1 MKWLYKITL
10 LVLILAVCV
19 SATGS
24 LYFFNKVNSV
34 YNQDNTYVFSDDP
47 QYHFSLILNSE
58 DDVYWQNF
66 KEGAFKAGEVYNTAI
81 EYNPV
86 TNWDSNGETVEYIN
100 IASESKV
107 DGIIV
112 AAENTN
118 EFMDAIRRAANK
130 GINIVVGVVESVNSN
145 RLAYVGTN
153 FYEYGVQ
160 AAKLVEEAGS
170 NDEQVNLAMILSSRN
185 NEETDTVSTTQDDV
199 MLNGLNSALEHA
211 DQINL
216 VSTMYRSSDLLGA
229 EDLTQDILTQ
239 HPDVD
244 VIFCTN
250 AKDTVAAAR
259 VIVERNLVGQVVIV
273 GTDVTE
279 EIISYIKKGI
289 VFGVLD
295 RNGYE
300 AGYNS
305 VQALYSSVGSD
316 FQTSY
321 LDVNIDAYTYVNI
334 DTYNRLES

>member
-1 MKWLYKITL
+1 MKWLYKIL
-10 LVLILAVCV
+10 LIAFILAACV

-47 QYHFSLILNSE
+47 QYHFSLILDSE
-58 DDVYWQNF
+58 DDVYWQDF

-86 TNWDSNGETVEYIN
+86 TNWDSNGQTVEYIN

-112 AAENTN
+112 AAENTG
-118 EFMDAIRRAANK
+118 EFMDAIRRATNK

-160 AAKLVEEAGS
+160 AAKLVKEAGG
-170 NDEQVNLAMILSSRN
+170 DDKHVNLAVILSSRN
-185 NEETDTVSTTQDDV
+185 NEEDDKLSTTQNDV
-199 MLNGLNSALEHA
+199 MLNGLNSELESEA
-211 DQINL
+211 QISL

-229 EDLTQDILTQ
+229 EDLTKAILTQ
-239 HPDVD
+239 HPDID

-273 GTDVTE
+273 GTDVTD
-279 EIISYIKKGI
+279 EIINFVKKGI

-305 VQALYSSVGSD
+305 VQALYNSVGSS

-321 LDVNIDAYTYVNI
+321 IDANVDVYTLVNI